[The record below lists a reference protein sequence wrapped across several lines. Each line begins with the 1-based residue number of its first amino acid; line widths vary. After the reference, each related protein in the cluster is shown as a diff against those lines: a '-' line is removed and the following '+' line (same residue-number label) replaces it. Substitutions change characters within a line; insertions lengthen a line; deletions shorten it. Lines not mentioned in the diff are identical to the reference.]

1 MKAKQGEAPVHIKMP
16 DGCTSATDCDYICTK
31 FVDARGAT
39 DEAETQENL
48 EDTSLERILIENRK
62 LTTVNLQFVNGGY
75 QADDDIHSTGEL
87 AETITFTETVDTSG
101 FITY

>member
-1 MKAKQGEAPVHIKMP
+1 MP

-31 FVDARGAT
+31 FVDARGVT
-39 DEAETQENL
+39 EEAETL
-48 EDTSLERILIENRK
+48 ISIEDTSTDRILLEEREPEAVRIVFTDN
-62 LTTVNLQFVNGGY
+62 GY
-75 QADDDIHSTGEL
+75 QADDDIHSMGVL